1 MMQNVQLEI
10 FSRLFFLN
18 LTKNLANNDLNIL
31 PGQQSPT
38 AGASS
43 QSSSQLEPPTPPRT
57 PVALLAANTPRST
70 EKIYNN
76 NNDDAK
82 ENFEENSGRRSNSS
96 TPIKLLPN
104 VTLTPTS
111 KLLHHHEQESEG
123 EDYSRRNYNE
133 DSNLSD
139 EDNGSSRL
147 GRHSVV
153 SGHNGGDDSEHESD
167 LYGENSYDGSKL
179 SLKNVE
185 NLLDK
190 TSPMVSFLLK
200 IVKKN

>member
-18 LTKNLANNDLNIL
+18 LTKNLSNHDLNIIA
-31 PGQQSPT
+31 GQSPA

-43 QSSSQLEPPTPPRT
+43 QSASQLEPPTPPRT
-57 PVALLAANTPRST
+57 PVALLTANTPRST
-70 EKIYNN
+70 EKLCNN

-82 ENFEENSGRRSNSS
+82 ENFEENSGRRSTSS
-96 TPIKLLPN
+96 TPIKLMPN

-111 KLLHHHEQESEG
+111 KLIHHEQESEG
-123 EDYSRRNYNE
+123 EDYSRRQYND

-139 EDNGSSRL
+139 DNGSSRM
-147 GRHSVV
+147 GRQSVV
-153 SGHNGGDDSEHESD
+153 SGQNGGEDSEHESE
-167 LYGENSYDGSKL
+167 LYDPSSYDSSKL

-185 NLLDK
+185 NMLDK
-190 TSPMVSFLLK
+190 TSPMVSQAIIL
-200 IVKKN
+200 